1 MRASL
6 VPAYVIHRRA
16 FSETS
21 LILELFTRDYGRVGL
36 LAKGARRPKSR
47 WAGNLEPFQL
57 VQVSWTGRG
66 ELPTLTGVDLSP
78 SRIRLEG
85 RKIVSGL
92 YLNELIMRL
101 TARHD
106 AHPELFEHYGIAV
119 GELWAADHEE
129 AALRVFEKRLLDA
142 IGYGLLTHQEAD
154 TGEAII
160 ASAQYHY
167 IREFGPSRQSQAGC
181 LVSGGVLLA
190 LEAEQL
196 SSADQLQEA
205 KRLMRFLLA
214 PHLGEKPLYTR
225 ALYQPPVNS
234 RLR

>member
-6 VPAYVIHRRA
+6 IPAYVIHRRP

-21 LILELFTRDYGRVGL
+21 LILEAFTRDHGRIGL

-47 WAGNLEPFQL
+47 WSGTLEPFQL
-57 VQVSWTGRG
+57 LRLSWSGRG
-66 ELPTLTGVDLSP
+66 ELPSLTDVDLSP

-85 RKIVSGL
+85 RKIVAGL

-106 AHPELFEHYGIAV
+106 PHAELFEHYGLAV
-119 GELWAADHEE
+119 GELWAAEREE
-129 AALRVFEKRLLDA
+129 TALRVFEKRLLDA
-142 IGYGLLTHQEAD
+142 IGYGVLTQHEAD
-154 TGEAII
+154 SGDVIVADK
-160 ASAQYHY
+160 QYHY
-167 IREFGPSRQSQAGC
+167 GLEFGPSRQSGKGC
-181 LVSGGVLLA
+181 VVSGHVLLA
-190 LEAEQL
+190 LEAEAL
-196 SSADQLQEA
+196 SSPEELRQA

-225 ALYQPPVNS
+225 ALYQPPA
-234 RLR
+234 